1 MDLPDKG
8 QVHFHQLS
16 IKSYE
21 VQLLVHPDAFL
32 FGFTVVKPFT
42 KVVSYHEIA
51 LAAAH
56 QSGDIQAQKNFAV
69 IGDHMLSLLSE
80 GKLDAMLK
88 EVISLEEIPD
98 ALNRLSERHVKGK
111 IVAKLK

>member
-1 MDLPDKG
+1 MGHIVYIAGAPD
-8 QVHFHQLS
+8 
-16 IKSYE
+16 
-21 VQLLVHPDAFL
+21 
-32 FGFTVVKPFT
+32 FTVVKPFT

-56 QSGDIQAQKNFAV
+56 QSDDIQAQKDFAV

-80 GKLDAMLK
+80 GNMDAMLK
-88 EVISLEEIPD
+88 EVISLEEVPD